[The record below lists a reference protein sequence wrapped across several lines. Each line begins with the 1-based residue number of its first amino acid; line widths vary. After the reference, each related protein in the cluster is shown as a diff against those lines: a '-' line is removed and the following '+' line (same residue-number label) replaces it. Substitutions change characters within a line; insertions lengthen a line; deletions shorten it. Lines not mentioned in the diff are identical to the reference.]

1 MNSHFQIQNFKCE
14 YEGCNRLFS
23 QKNRLKLHSLT
34 HSAVDTRLISCRFP
48 KCKKLFQSK
57 EEYIIHKKI
66 HGKLKY
72 YKCYHKNCKA
82 KYSLSASLKKHLIHH
97 DSTKKDFY
105 CTYCPLYYTR
115 YDTLMVHIKTHLE
128 EEEKLM
134 MLGKKRVFKIEKAP
148 KSKAPLSDL
157 SNITLPQ
164 SIVEGEITLNEAKV
178 FLEQLSMNLSENG
191 QTSFFDLNLNIAE
204 ILYIC
209 QLFDN
214 ANPPQPQSQAIKFET
229 NQ

>member
-34 HSAVDTRLISCRFP
+34 HSAIENRPISCRFP
-48 KCKKLFQSK
+48 KCKKSFKNK
-57 EEYIIHKKI
+57 EEYALHKKI

-82 KYSLSASLKKHLIHH
+82 KYSLSASLKKHLIQH
-97 DSTKKDFY
+97 DPNKVDFY

-128 EEEKLM
+128 DEEKLK

-148 KSKAPLSDL
+148 KSIAATSEIS
-157 SNITLPQ
+157 SNTLPN
-164 SIVEGEITLNEAKV
+164 SIVEGDISLNEAKV
-178 FLEQLSMNLSENG
+178 FLEQLSKNIGENG
-191 QTSFFDLNLNIAE
+191 QMNIFDLNLNIAE

-209 QLFDN
+209 QLFDTASTN
-214 ANPPQPQSQAIKFET
+214 TNSVLPQPQIS
-229 NQ
+229 